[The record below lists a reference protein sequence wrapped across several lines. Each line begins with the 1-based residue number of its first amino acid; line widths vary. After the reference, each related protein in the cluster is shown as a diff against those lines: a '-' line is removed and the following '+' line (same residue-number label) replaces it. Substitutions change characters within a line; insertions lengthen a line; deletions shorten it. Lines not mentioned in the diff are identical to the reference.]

1 MKKSGIQTPFHYQAL
16 HQTPYAKRFNPNDC
30 PNSSIAS
37 ETLVRLPIYFS
48 LKVSE
53 QQYIIDKVLNFNDF
67 EK

>member
-1 MKKSGIQTPFHYQAL
+1 
-16 HQTPYAKRFNPNDC
+16 
-30 PNSSIAS
+30 
-37 ETLVRLPIYFS
+37 VRLPIYFS